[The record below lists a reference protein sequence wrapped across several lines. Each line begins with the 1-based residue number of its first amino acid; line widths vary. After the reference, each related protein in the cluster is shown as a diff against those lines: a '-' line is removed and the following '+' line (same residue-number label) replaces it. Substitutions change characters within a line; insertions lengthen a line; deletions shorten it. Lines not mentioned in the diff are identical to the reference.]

1 MDFFILL
8 INKTAA
14 RLASYTYKQVFV
26 FYLVN
31 TLCSVESDE
40 LEHNVIDEL
49 IIAYYFVLYIKIT

>member
-8 INKTAA
+8 INKAAA

-40 LEHNVIDEL
+40 LEHPSL
-49 IIAYYFVLYIKIT
+49 L